1 MNIGRKHGM
10 TLSTRAVTDAAIELA
25 RRRRAGLHGPRLP
38 DACRPAD
45 LADALAIQR
54 EVSTHMGD
62 AVGGFKCG
70 TPTDDRV
77 VVAPIYSGTISTA
90 APCPVWAQNGQVRV
104 EPELAF
110 VLGQELPAREQVYS
124 HAEIESAI
132 DKVHLALE
140 LIDSRYDDQAELTFA
155 DRLADGLVNQGLW
168 LGPEVPWQQAYQA
181 QAFSVEWSV
190 GDGAVT
196 TLTGRHPNDN
206 PLLPLYW
213 LVEHLRATGQGL
225 KAGQVVI
232 TGSYAGTFP
241 CPVDQDLNFAYGDL
255 GRFKVRF
262 HAR

>member
-1 MNIGRKHGM
+1 M

-38 DACRPAD
+38 DPCRPAG

-181 QAFSVEWSV
+181 QGFAVEWSV
-190 GDGAVT
+190 EGGALT

-213 LVEHLRATGQGL
+213 LVEHLRATGRGL

>member
-1 MNIGRKHGM
+1 M
-10 TLSTRAVTDAAIELA
+10 TLTPHRIQEAAQILA
-25 RRRRAGLHGPRLP
+25 SRRQAGQHGPRLP
-38 DACRPAD
+38 DACRPLD
-45 LADALAIQR
+45 LADALAIQAQ
-54 EVSTHMGD
+54 VSAFMNDSIG
-62 AVGGFKCG
+62 AYKCG
-70 TPTDDRV
+70 TPSEGRV
-77 VVAPIYSGTISTA
+77 VVAPIYQSTISISSNRA
-90 APCPVWAQNGQVRV
+90 VWCKEGQVRV

-110 VLGQELPAREQVYS
+110 VLGHDLPVRDRPYGT
-124 HAEIESAI
+124 AEVDAAIER
-132 DKVHLALE
+132 VHLALE

-181 QAFSVEWSV
+181 QAFAVEWSV
-190 GDGAVT
+190 EGGAVT

>member
-1 MNIGRKHGM
+1 M

-54 EVSTHMGD
+54 EVSIHMGD
-62 AVGGFKCG
+62 GVGAFKCG

-77 VVAPIYSGTISTA
+77 VVAPIYSSTISTA

-110 VLGQELPAREQVYS
+110 VFGRDLPAREQAYG

-168 LGPEVPWQQAYQA
+168 LGPEVPWQQAHQA
-181 QAFSVEWSV
+181 QAFAVEWSA
-190 GDGAVT
+190 GEGAVT
-196 TLTGRHPNDN
+196 TLAGRHPNDN

-225 KAGQVVI
+225 RAGQVVI

-241 CPVDQDLNFAYGDL
+241 CPLDQDLNFAYGDL
-255 GRFKVRF
+255 GRFTVRF

>member
-1 MNIGRKHGM
+1 MHGM
-10 TLSTRAVTDAAIELA
+10 TLSAQAVTEAAIELA
-25 RRRRAGLHGPRLP
+25 RRRKAGLHGPRLP
-38 DACRPAD
+38 QTCRPAD
-45 LADALAIQR
+45 LTEALAIQSQ
-54 EVSTHMGD
+54 VSLHMGD
-62 AVGGFKCG
+62 TVGAFKCG
-70 TPTDDRV
+70 TPTGDRV
-77 VVAPIYSGTISTA
+77 VVAPIYSRTISNA

-110 VLGQELPAREQVYS
+110 VLGRDLPARAQAYS
-124 HAEIESAI
+124 HAEVESAI
-132 DKVHLALE
+132 SKVHLALE

-168 LGPEVPWQQAYQA
+168 LGPEVPWQQASQA
-181 QAFSVEWSV
+181 KAFAVEWSV
-190 GDGAVT
+190 GEGAGT

-213 LVEHLRATGQGL
+213 LVDHLRATGQGL
-225 KAGQVVI
+225 QAGQVVI

-241 CPVDQDLNFAYGDL
+241 CPVDQDLSFTYGDL